1 MMKQFKKGQAAME
14 FIMTYGWAI
23 IIVAAALGVISYL
36 GFFRGGNI
44 PEQTTFGE
52 PFVNID
58 QASITTDGLQI
69 SLRNDAADT
78 LTIQNAI
85 VSNNRGGVSY
95 GCDNATADLVG
106 TDDAVAT
113 LGTGTKDVSPGERVV
128 ISFNGCDNGQEGNRY
143 DAIVDITYNNLY
155 TGLTSNHRGTVKGV
169 ITN

>member
-1 MMKQFKKGQAAME
+1 ME

-52 PFVNID
+52 PLVNID
-58 QASITTDGLQI
+58 QASITTTGLQV

-78 LTIQNAI
+78 LNVQDADVT
-85 VSNNRGGVSY
+85 NNRGGSNY
-95 GCDNATADLVG
+95 GCDNATAQIVG
-106 TDDAVAT
+106 DGTEVT
-113 LGTGTKDVSPGERVV
+113 LGASALDVSPGERVV
-128 ISFNGCDNGQEGNRY
+128 ISFNGCANGEEGNRY
-143 DAIVDITYNNLY
+143 DAIVDIEYENTYS
-155 TGLTSNHRGTVKGV
+155 GLTSTHRGTVKGI